1 MRSGVEL
8 EEFEAKRAE
17 AAAEE
22 ELAAA
27 AAGAAAADMS
37 AGGGLPLRESS
48 EAIRQL
54 RRNATGALEQV
65 RGVCGGGEGGFV
77 GFLRPVPGKG
87 RWCSSRSGWWRGQ
100 WLDCSGGGG
109 VAVAEVTRNAL
120 ALGG

>member
-1 MRSGVEL
+1 MCCCVQPGVEL
-8 EEFEAKRAE
+8 EDFEAKRAE

-37 AGGGLPLRESS
+37 AAGGLPLRESS

-65 RGVCGGGEGGFV
+65 RG
-77 GFLRPVPGKG
+77 
-87 RWCSSRSGWWRGQ
+87 
-100 WLDCSGGGG
+100 
-109 VAVAEVTRNAL
+109 
-120 ALGG
+120 